1 MPVHIYIINFNGF
14 IMFHTFIHPLF
25 SVLQSLDTYLFFL
38 YRKFSIV

>member
-14 IMFHTFIHPLF
+14 IMFRTFIHPLF

-38 YRKFSIV
+38 YRKFSNV